1 MRLPRT
7 TRRQQALVLPGA
19 EGCYRFLRRLWNWC
33 YARHDELHASACKVD
48 ISTAPKHVK
57 DMLRE
62 VYQTLQQAESD
73 FDRMQ
78 FNTVVSAAMKM
89 MNALDGFEGTDEVSA
104 CARKLAL
111 SLLLRVL
118 YPLAPHITTA
128 LWQELGFVK
137 DFGVEIID
145 APWPEVCKEALVADE
160 IKLMIQVN
168 GKLRGQIMVPAQASR
183 EEIEQAVLAHPDT
196 IRFVGEATVRK
207 VIVVPGKLVNVVAK

>member
-1 MRLPRT
+1 
-7 TRRQQALVLPGA
+7 
-19 EGCYRFLRRLWNWC
+19 
-33 YARHDELHASACKVD
+33 
-48 ISTAPKHVK
+48 
-57 DMLRE
+57 MLRE

-89 MNALDGFEGTDEVSA
+89 MNSLDAFEGTDEISA

-128 LWQELGFVK
+128 LWQDLGFVK

-145 APWPEVCKEALVADE
+145 SPWPEVCKEALVADE